1 MSFNRLAYDHCRYAR
16 ELNENTNV
24 LKYIIN
30 ENRYEHPDKCR
41 HELGIVGGATVSHV
55 RGNVVDMESELR
67 GITRN
72 LSKCAI
78 SQSKPLEEQPI
89 ILNDKT
95 MPIDT
100 RKVHLPSC
108 QMISYPSVPL
118 PPAQFFNQCKKN

>member
-30 ENRYEHPDKCR
+30 ENRYEHPNKCR
-41 HELGIVGGATVSHV
+41 HELGILGGAAVSHV

-72 LSKCAI
+72 LSKCVI
-78 SQSKPLEEQPI
+78 SQTKPLEEQPI

-95 MPIDT
+95 TPIDT

-108 QMISYPSVPL
+108 QMISYPEVPI
-118 PPAQFFNQCKKN
+118 PSAQRFNSCKKN